1 MESTQRWNKKIF
13 SLLLEKAKGDR
24 SWRQFAF
31 DSGISYVQMRKLSGM
46 TQENPPR
53 PKLIKKI
60 ALAAWNDIDLEDLLY
75 AAGIFPPDTRKK
87 VKRQKSDTFLDR
99 FRALTPKGR
108 SSVEDYIAFIAD
120 RESERMSEK
129 QTKQNKD

>member
-129 QTKQNKD
+129 QSKQNKD